1 MRLNAGEMLGP
12 YKILGLLGAGGMG
25 EVFRAYD
32 SRLDREV
39 AIKILPEEISENPSA
54 LNQFKREAKALAS
67 LNHPNIVTIY
77 EFEIHNHVPFAVME
91 LLPGESL
98 RRTIARSALPWRE
111 AASIAATIA
120 DGLAAAHSNGVIHRD
135 LKPEN
140 IFLTPDHGVKILDF
154 GLARFHSAVSSQELT
169 SAPTESRMT
178 ETGIVKGT
186 VPYMSPEQ
194 VRGSPV
200 DARSDIFSLGC
211 VLYEM
216 LSARRTFSQATS
228 ADTMAAILKEDPP
241 DLIESG
247 IHIPSQLNNIVQ
259 RCLRKDSNQRFQTA
273 RDLAFA
279 LQEVAETRRVEAAPI
294 SKPRR
299 RFLPTFLAAVLSIL
313 VIAGMLIGF
322 NFNGW
327 RDRIWGTTGAGAI
340 RSLAVL
346 PLDNLS
352 GDPKQEYF
360 ANGMTEELI
369 SKLSL
374 IESLR
379 VISRTSVMEYKDAHK
394 PLPQIAKELNVD
406 AVIEGSVMQI
416 GNQVKITAQ
425 LIQARSDRHLWAQTY
440 QRDIRDVFAL
450 QNEVASAIAEQ
461 IKLKLSP
468 QQQTQ
473 FARARPIQPDAYQAY
488 LRGMEF
494 MRRPQRSK
502 EDFRQAEELFRRAV
516 EIDPGFAIAYAELAK
531 THAWTYQ
538 FHDHSPERLAMA
550 KAAVDQAF
558 QLQPDLP
565 EAHQALGN
573 YYYFGFYDYDKA
585 IKEYKKAQKYLSGNA
600 NLLENLAA
608 VSRRQGK
615 FEEAA
620 EYEKKALALSPRD
633 SGIAYDLAGC
643 YIRLR
648 KYSEAHRYLDLAMSL
663 APDNM
668 LAYADKTNSWLL
680 WKGDIKG
687 ARAILDKGPSNEF
700 LDIYRIY
707 LDVLE
712 RDYDTALKE
721 FSGLKREGEQEIARL
736 EWIAKVYYLKNDLK
750 QAAATMD
757 SPLVYWQSLLQK
769 NNDAVREAEIRSS
782 FGLDYA
788 ISGRKEDAI
797 REGKKAVELW
807 PVSRDAVWGP
817 ERLWDLTQIYVITG
831 DHDAAIDQIEYLLSI
846 PSELSVQW
854 LRLDPLMDPLRNHPR
869 FQKLL
874 KTS

>member
-1 MRLNAGEMLGP
+1 MRLNAGDRLGP
-12 YKILGLLGAGGMG
+12 YEILGPLGAGGMG
-25 EVFRAYD
+25 EVFRARD
-32 SRLDREV
+32 SRLGREV

-54 LNQFKREAKALAS
+54 LNQFKREAKTLAS
-67 LNHPNIVTIY
+67 LSHPNIVTIY
-77 EFEIHNHVPFAVME
+77 EFELHNNIPFAVME

-111 AASIAATIA
+111 AAAIAAAIA
-120 DGLAAAHSNGVIHRD
+120 DGLAAAHSKGVIHRD

-140 IFLTPDHGVKILDF
+140 IFLTPDRSVKILDF
-154 GLARFHSAVSSQELT
+154 GLARFHPAASSQELT
-169 SAPTESRMT
+169 SAPTQSRMT

-200 DARSDIFSLGC
+200 DERSDIFSLGC

-228 ADTMAAILKEDPP
+228 ADTMAAILKDDPP

-247 IHIPSQLNNIVQ
+247 IHIPSELNHIVQ

-279 LQEVAETRRVEAAPI
+279 LHEIAETRRVEPAKLP
-294 SKPRR
+294 KPRR
-299 RFLPTFLAAVLSIL
+299 TFLPTFLVVGLSIL
-313 VIAGMLIGF
+313 VIAAFLIGF
-322 NFNGW
+322 NISGW
-327 RDRIWGTTGAGAI
+327 RERIWGTGAGTI

-346 PLDNLS
+346 PLNNLS

-360 ANGMTEELI
+360 ADGMTEELI
-369 SKLSL
+369 SKLAL

-379 VISRTSVMEYKDAHK
+379 VISRTSVMEYKGAHK

-406 AVIEGSVMQI
+406 AIIEGSVMQI

-425 LIQARSDRHLWAQTY
+425 LVDAHSDRHLWAQAY

-450 QNEVASAIAEQ
+450 QNEVALAIADQ

-473 FARARPIQPDAYQAY
+473 FAGARPVQPDAYQAY
-488 LRGMEF
+488 LRGLEF
-494 MRRPQRSK
+494 MRRPERSK
-502 EDFRQAEELFRRAV
+502 EDFRQAEQLFQRAV
-516 EIDPGFAIAYAELAK
+516 EIDPDFAIAYAELAK

-538 FHDHSPERLAMA
+538 FHDHTPERLAMA

-565 EAHQALGN
+565 EAHHALGY

-585 IKEYKKAQKYLSGNA
+585 IKEYETAQKYLSGNA

-615 FEEAA
+615 FEEAV

-633 SGIAYDLAGC
+633 SGIPFDLAAC

-648 KYSEAHRYLDLAMSL
+648 RYSEADRYFDLAISL
-663 APDNM
+663 APDNVS
-668 LAYADKTNSWLL
+668 AYEGKTRNWIL

-687 ARAILDKGPSNEF
+687 ARAILDKRPSKD
-700 LDIYRIY
+700 LVDAYRIW

-712 RDYDTALKE
+712 RNYDSAFKGL
-721 FSGLKREGEQEIARL
+721 SGLKREGEEEIVRL
-736 EWIAKVYYLKNDLK
+736 EWIATVYYLKNDLK
-750 QAAATMD
+750 RAAATMD
-757 SPLVYWQSLLQK
+757 LPRAYWQRLLEK
-769 NNDAVREAEIRSS
+769 NNDAVQESWIRSS
-782 FGLDYA
+782 LGYDYA
-788 ISGRKEDAI
+788 ISGRKADAI
-797 REGKKAVELW
+797 REGKKGVELW
-807 PVSRDAVWGP
+807 PVSRDAFWGP
-817 ERLWDLTQIYVITG
+817 DTLWKLIQIYVITG
-831 DHDAAIDQIEYLLSI
+831 EYDEAIDQIEYLLTI

-854 LRLDPLMDPLRNHPR
+854 FRLDPLMDPLRNHPR